1 MDLVL
6 VLQPAIS
13 LENAVRRIL
22 DIVALDVQAERVGE
36 LVPADLLQEPAQVA
50 GNRVGVVEHQREL
63 AVIARQLQ
71 EAIATVAEIDEGLS
85 EQFALLLSNQHL
97 LDDVQ
102 CAVRAARIKN
112 RPPVNQMHVLVQH
125 ILELLASVLHH
136 DAQVDQIVVLQ
147 GGPIQEKIKGIAELS
162 ISFVGN
168 VYRQIRVLEREGML
182 VHRSHHTVCGRN
194 HDRSKFSNQIDMTCD
209 IVQIHNDI

>member
-6 VLQPAIS
+6 VLQLAIS

-36 LVPADLLQEPAQVA
+36 LVPADLLQEAAQVA

-63 AVIARQLQ
+63 AVLAGQLQ
-71 EAIATVAEIDEGLS
+71 QPIATIAEIDEWLS
-85 EQFALLLSNQHL
+85 KEFALLLSNQDF

-102 CAVRAARIKN
+102 CAIRAARVKN

-125 ILELLASVLHH
+125 LLELLASVLHH
-136 DAQVDQIVVLQ
+136 DAQVYQIVVFQ
-147 GGPIQEKIKGIAELS
+147 HISGQEIIEHIAELGV
-162 ISFVGN
+162 SFVGN
-168 VYRQIRVLEREGML
+168 VNREIRVLERKGM
-182 VHRSHHTVCGRN
+182 
-194 HDRSKFSNQIDMTCD
+194 
-209 IVQIHNDI
+209 IV